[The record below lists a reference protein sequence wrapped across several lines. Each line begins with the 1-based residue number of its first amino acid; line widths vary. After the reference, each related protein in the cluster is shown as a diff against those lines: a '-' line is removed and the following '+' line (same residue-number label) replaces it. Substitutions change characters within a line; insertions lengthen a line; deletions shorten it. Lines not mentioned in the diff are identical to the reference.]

1 MPGRREKDEYAT
13 LMRLKGLCYM
23 QKGKYD
29 VAETMLLQALSLFE
43 ELDHEIYGA
52 GVAACYNYLGDV
64 YRKQDHLDEAMAYY
78 GRALAVGESLSFMN
92 GLGQIYSSMGQVHC
106 LRGQYKE
113 AMALLEKA
121 VECLERNGYRWGLE
135 RAEGW
140 LALTCIKTG
149 DLKSAR
155 EHYRKGR
162 EISDKIR
169 NPETERRFPR

>member
-1 MPGRREKDEYAT
+1 
-13 LMRLKGLCYM
+13 M

-113 AMALLEKA
+113 AMAFLEKA

-169 NPETERRFPR
+169 NPETERLLSEVEKRLENRLTY

>member
-1 MPGRREKDEYAT
+1 
-13 LMRLKGLCYM
+13 
-23 QKGKYD
+23 
-29 VAETMLLQALSLFE
+29 
-43 ELDHEIYGA
+43 
-52 GVAACYNYLGDV
+52 
-64 YRKQDHLDEAMAYY
+64 
-78 GRALAVGESLSFMN
+78 MN

-169 NPETERRFPR
+169 NPETERLLFEVEKRLENRLIY

>member
-1 MPGRREKDEYAT
+1 MGEYDRGNSDINCSMALALGLGDDEVYLACLKQQIFCGIQTGNTELVEELVEHGLRCRGGEKKDEYAT

-78 GRALAVGESLSFMN
+78 GRALAVGENLSFMN
-92 GLGQIYSSMGQVHC
+92 GLGQIYSSMGQIH
-106 LRGQYKE
+106 
-113 AMALLEKA
+113 
-121 VECLERNGYRWGLE
+121 
-135 RAEGW
+135 
-140 LALTCIKTG
+140 
-149 DLKSAR
+149 
-155 EHYRKGR
+155 
-162 EISDKIR
+162 
-169 NPETERRFPR
+169 